1 LENDYYQKEFIE
13 TSDDNA
19 TKIVRDEMNWLR
31 RKGKS
36 WSLISLV
43 RIDTKEKTTS
53 ITLRD

>member
-1 LENDYYQKEFIE
+1 MENDYYQKEFIE